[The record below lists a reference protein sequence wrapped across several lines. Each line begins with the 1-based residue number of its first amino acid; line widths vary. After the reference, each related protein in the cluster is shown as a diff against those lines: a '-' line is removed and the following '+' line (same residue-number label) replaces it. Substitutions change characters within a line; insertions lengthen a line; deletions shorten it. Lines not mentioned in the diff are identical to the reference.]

1 MQQDL
6 LLAIPV
12 YNEAEHLQRVLDH
25 ARRYCQS
32 ILVIDDGSTD
42 ETPRILRAQRDVK
55 VITHPANR
63 GYGLSLADA
72 FAFAQAH
79 DYSWLI
85 TMDADEQHE
94 ASYIPEFMAEAARQR
109 ADIISGTRYPTGHH
123 LPGPAPAERRLINA
137 RITAL
142 LNERLGLGITDA
154 FCGFKAYRVETLPH
168 FTVTV
173 PGYAMPMQWWVQVA
187 RARLRVVELPVRL
200 IYHSSKRCFG
210 GVLDDPAVRLAHYL
224 EVFEHELAHPQNPT
238 LSAETVGCSVS
249 CAPAL

>member
-1 MQQDL
+1 MLEDL

-12 YNEAEHLQRVLDH
+12 YNEAPHLQRVLEH
-25 ARRYCQS
+25 ARRYCRS

-42 ETPRILRAQRDVK
+42 DTPRLLRTQRDLK
-55 VITHPANR
+55 VITRPANR

-79 DYSWLI
+79 GYSWLI

-94 ASYIPEFMAEAARQR
+94 ASYIPEFMAEAVRDR

-123 LPGPAPAERRLINA
+123 RPGPAPADRRRINA

-142 LNERLGLGITDA
+142 LNERLNLGITDA
-154 FCGFKAYRVETLPH
+154 FCGFKAYRVAALRH
-168 FTVTV
+168 FHVTV

-200 IYHSSKRCFG
+200 IYHSAERCFG

-224 EVFEHELAHPQNPT
+224 EVFEHELAHPRTPT
-238 LSAETVGCSVS
+238 LTAPAVGCSLS
-249 CAPAL
+249 CTPAP